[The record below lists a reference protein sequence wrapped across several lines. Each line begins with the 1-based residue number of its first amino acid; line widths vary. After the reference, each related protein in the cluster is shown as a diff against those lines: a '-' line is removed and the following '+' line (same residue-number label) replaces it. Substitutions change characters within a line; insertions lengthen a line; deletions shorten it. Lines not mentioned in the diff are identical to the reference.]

1 MRGSPA
7 EEQLARLMKRDGS
20 SEEGARA
27 RIGAQMGIEE
37 KVKYANVVLDNSGS
51 VEDLEQRVAEYV
63 EKKRAR

>member
-1 MRGSPA
+1 M
-7 EEQLARLMKRDGS
+7 ERDGS

-27 RIGAQMGIEE
+27 RIEAQMGIEE

-51 VEDLEQRVAEYV
+51 VEDLERRVAEYV

>member
-1 MRGSPA
+1 
-7 EEQLARLMKRDGS
+7 MKRDGS

-51 VEDLEQRVAEYV
+51 VEDLERRVAEYV
-63 EKKRAR
+63 EKKRKR